1 MCLIYPTYFPNIS
14 NYIVFVNQEIVCFEV
29 QDNYQKQ
36 TYRNRCYIYSANGE
50 LGLHIPIHF
59 TQNKRQMTRE
69 VLIDN
74 SSSWKKKHWKS
85 IESAYKTSPFFEF
98 YEDDIKPLFE
108 KKHKFLLDY
117 NMECIQKI
125 NECLELNL
133 DYKLSTDFMRK
144 INDNDFRFLAKKSK
158 IKLETYPYLQ
168 VFKAKHGYLPN
179 LSILDLLFN
188 LGPEST
194 SYLIN
199 HPTIKLPN

>member
-1 MCLIYPTYFPNIS
+1 
-14 NYIVFVNQEIVCFEV
+14 
-29 QDNYQKQ
+29 
-36 TYRNRCYIYSANGE
+36 
-50 LGLHIPIHF
+50 
-59 TQNKRQMTRE
+59 

-74 SSSWKKKHWKS
+74 SVSWKKNHWKS

-117 NMECIQKI
+117 NIECIEKI
-125 NECLELNL
+125 NYCLELNL
-133 DYKLSTDFMRK
+133 NYKFTTEYEKK
-144 INDNDFRFLAKKSK
+144 INDNDFRFLVDKSK
-158 IKLETYPYLQ
+158 KKIETSPYIQ
-168 VFKAKHGYLPN
+168 VFKIKYGYLPN

-199 HPTIKLPN
+199 HPEILR

>member
-14 NYIVFVNQEIVCFEV
+14 NYLVFVNHKDICFEI
-29 QDNYQKQ
+29 QDSYQKQ
-36 TYRNRCYIYSANGE
+36 TFRNRCYIYAANGK
-50 LGLHIPIHF
+50 LGLHIPINF
-59 TQNKRQMTRE
+59 TQHNRQMTKE

-74 SSSWKKKHWKS
+74 SVSWKKNHWKS

-108 KKHKFLLDY
+108 KYHKFLLDY
-117 NMECIQKI
+117 NLECIEKI
-125 NECLELNL
+125 NSCLELNL
-133 DYKLSTDFMRK
+133 NYKFTTEYEKK
-144 INDNDFRFLAKKSK
+144 INDNDFRFLVDKSK
-158 IKLETYPYLQ
+158 KKIETSPYIQ
-168 VFKAKHGYLPN
+168 VFKIKYGYLSN

-199 HPTIKLPN
+199 HPKILH

>member
-1 MCLIYPTYFPNIS
+1 
-14 NYIVFVNQEIVCFEV
+14 
-29 QDNYQKQ
+29 
-36 TYRNRCYIYSANGE
+36 
-50 LGLHIPIHF
+50 
-59 TQNKRQMTRE
+59 

-74 SSSWKKKHWKS
+74 SVSWKKNHWKS

-117 NMECIQKI
+117 NIECIEKI
-125 NECLELNL
+125 NYCLELNL
-133 DYKLSTDFMRK
+133 NYKFTTEYEKK
-144 INDNDFRFLAKKSK
+144 INDNDFRFLVDKSK
-158 IKLETYPYLQ
+158 KKIETSPYIQ
-168 VFKAKHGYLPN
+168 VFKIKYGYLSN

-199 HPTIKLPN
+199 HPKILH

>member
-1 MCLIYPTYFPNIS
+1 MKPKEKVLIPPYFGSIRIWKEILDS
-14 NYIVFVNQEIVCFEV
+14 KVTWDIHKNYI
-29 QDNYQKQ
+29 KQ
-36 TYRNRCYIYSANGE
+36 TYRNRCYIYAANGK

-133 DYKLSTDFMRK
+133 DYKLSTDYIRK
-144 INDNDFRFLAKKSK
+144 IND
-158 IKLETYPYLQ
+158 
-168 VFKAKHGYLPN
+168 
-179 LSILDLLFN
+179 
-188 LGPEST
+188 
-194 SYLIN
+194 
-199 HPTIKLPN
+199 